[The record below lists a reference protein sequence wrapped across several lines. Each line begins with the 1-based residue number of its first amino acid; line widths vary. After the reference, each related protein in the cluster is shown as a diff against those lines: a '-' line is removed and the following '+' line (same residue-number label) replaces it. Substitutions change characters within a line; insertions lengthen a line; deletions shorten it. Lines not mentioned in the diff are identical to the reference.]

1 MVTQYVNGFA
11 RQWPAFDLLVL
22 DVMQLAS
29 VKMLPIIACLVW
41 FWFDG
46 SGDLRRR
53 RAVLDGLRGG
63 LAALM
68 VSRLGQVLSPQLP
81 RPGLSREFDFVQPI
95 GGYVNDWSSFPSDTA
110 ALACA
115 LVAAI
120 WTVSRPLGLAGL
132 AWAVV
137 VVSFPRLYGGFHYVS
152 DLVAGGA
159 IGAAATLLVAR
170 CLPFGDRLLCAAG
183 ELSRR
188 RPSLFYTCAFV
199 VAFQIATYFA
209 DLREVLS
216 HTDRKSTRL
225 NSSH

>member
-1 MVTQYVNGFA
+1 
-11 RQWPAFDLLVL
+11 
-22 DVMQLAS
+22 
-29 VKMLPIIACLVW
+29 MLPIIACLVW

-53 RAVLDGLRGG
+53 RAVLDGLLGG

-68 VSRLGQVLSPQLP
+68 VSRLVQVPSLHRP

-137 VVSFPRLYGGFHYVS
+137 VVSFRSEEHTSELQSLMRISYAVF
-152 DLVAGGA
+152 
-159 IGAAATLLVAR
+159 
-170 CLPFGDRLLCAAG
+170 CLKKK
-183 ELSRR
+183 
-188 RPSLFYTCAFV
+188 T
-199 VAFQIATYFA
+199 
-209 DLREVLS
+209 
-216 HTDRKSTRL
+216 KNTR
-225 NSSH
+225 